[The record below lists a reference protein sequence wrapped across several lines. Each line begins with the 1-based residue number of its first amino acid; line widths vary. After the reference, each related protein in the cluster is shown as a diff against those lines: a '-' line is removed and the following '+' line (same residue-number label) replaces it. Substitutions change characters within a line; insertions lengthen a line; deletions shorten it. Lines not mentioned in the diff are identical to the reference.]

1 MFLGVDGGGT
11 KTAYALV
18 DAEGRLR
25 ASHVGATIDH
35 LADGV
40 DAARARLKEGF
51 ETALAQAGAT
61 ARERRATHSSG
72 CRPTARMTGLI
83 AALDAMPADLLA
95 PDRYR
100 CGNDMVCS
108 WAGSLACADGISV
121 IAGTGSMAYG
131 EYAGRQARCGGW
143 GELIGDEG
151 SAYWIAREGM
161 NLFSRMSDGRVA
173 RGPLHGLVRNRFG
186 LANDLDLCAHIY
198 GAGADRRDAFAQFA
212 RLVHEAAQAGD
223 AEAAAIFARGAHE
236 LVACVVATHRALG
249 VPADEALPVSHSGGV
264 FDNAPAMVDAF
275 RAGLAAA
282 PARFEYRA
290 PRFPPDV
297 GAALYAARLAGSPL
311 SDPALERLHRRLR
324 PVGASR

>member
-18 DAEGRLR
+18 DAEGLLR
-25 ASHVGATIDH
+25 ASHVGSTIDH
-35 LADGV
+35 LAGGL
-40 DAARARLKEGF
+40 DAARAHLKEGF

-61 ARERRATHSSG
+61 AREVRYAFF
-72 CRPTARMTGLI
+72 GLPAYGEDGGI
-83 AALDAMPADLLA
+83 AAALDAMPAAILA

-131 EYAGRQARCGGW
+131 VYADRQARCGGW

-161 NLFSRMSDGRVA
+161 NLFSRMSDGRAA
-173 RGPLHGLVRNRFG
+173 RGLLYGLVRERLG
-186 LANDLDLCAHIY
+186 LADDLHLCAHIY
-198 GAGADRRDAFAQFA
+198 DAGADRRDAFAQFA
-212 RLVHEAAQAGD
+212 RLVHEAAQSGD
-223 AEAAAIFARGAHE
+223 AEAAAIFTRGARE
-236 LVACVVATHRALG
+236 LVACVVATHHALG

-282 PARFEYRA
+282 PAKLEYRA

-297 GAALYAARLAGSPL
+297 GAALHAARLAGSPL
-311 SDPALERLHRRLR
+311 SDPALERLHRRLD
-324 PVGASR
+324 PSGASR

>member
-18 DAEGRLR
+18 DAQGTLR
-25 ASHVGATIDH
+25 ASHVGATVDH
-35 LADGV
+35 LADGI
-40 DAARARLKEGF
+40 DAARARLVEGL
-51 ETALAQAGAT
+51 EGTLAQARVS
-61 ARERRATHSSG
+61 ARDVEFAFLGLPAHG
-72 CRPTARMTGLI
+72 EDGEMT
-83 AALDAMPADLLA
+83 AALDAMPAAILA
-95 PDRYR
+95 AGRYR

-173 RGPLHGLVRNRFG
+173 RGPLHGLVRGRLG
-186 LANDLDLCAHIY
+186 LADDLHLCAHIY
-198 GAGADRRDAFAQFA
+198 GARANRRDAFAQFA
-212 RLVHEAAQAGD
+212 RLVHEAARAGD
-223 AEAAAIFARGAHE
+223 LEAAAIFVRGARE
-236 LVACVVATHRALG
+236 LVDCVVATHRALG
-249 VPADEALPVSHSGGV
+249 VTAGATLPVSHSGGV

-275 RAGLAAA
+275 RTGLAAA
-282 PARFEYRA
+282 PVSLEYRA
-290 PRFPPDV
+290 PRFPPAV
-297 GAALYAARLAGSPL
+297 GAALHAARLFGSPL
-311 SDPALERLHRRLR
+311 SDLAMERLQRRCET
-324 PVGASR
+324 PGTS